1 MDVIDFKG
9 MVTGLQRLS
18 DEALQQNSPGVD
30 KNGSSNQVNASVIM
44 VVQQICLPVSSKLLD
59 DPAHTFFLV
68 TLVCDTPEL
77 GFISCSSCSQSIVNP
92 VGFVKADSLW
102 TQWESSQ
109 RIRVL
114 ETVVGDI
121 LEEFIAKLGHIRQ
134 LNTN

>member
-1 MDVIDFKG
+1 

-18 DEALQQNSPGVD
+18 DEAFKQSSTEIDNQ
-30 KNGSSNQVNASVIM
+30 GSLNQVNASVIM
-44 VVQQICLPVSSKLLD
+44 VVQQICLPVSSTLLD

-77 GFISCSSCSQSIVNP
+77 GFLSCSSCSQSIVKP
-92 VGFVKADSLW
+92 VGFVKTDSVW
-102 TQWESSQ
+102 SQWESSQ

-121 LEEFIAKLGHIRQ
+121 LEEFIAKLRHIRQ
-134 LNTN
+134 LNTH